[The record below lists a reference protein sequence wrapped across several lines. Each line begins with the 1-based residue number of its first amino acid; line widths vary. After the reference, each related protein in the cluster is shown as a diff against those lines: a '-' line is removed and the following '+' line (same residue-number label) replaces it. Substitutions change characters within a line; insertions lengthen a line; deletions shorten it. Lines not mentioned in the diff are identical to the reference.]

1 MGDDMLLVSG
11 NVFLWNAPEK
21 IDLVPTK
28 EGQKGLS
35 SINFWYVSFRMDDQ
49 HFGRGKFL
57 EESDVNF
64 TWNDGQID
72 FFEHKSSSIWQFC
85 YVRYVCLR
93 WIRIYK
99 RRVKV
104 QELGYLPSTSMMP
117 EVQYGEISHLV
128 ILLVLPGLRGLRQLH
143 LFPST
148 KLALHLMLQK
158 SSQL

>member
-1 MGDDMLLVSG
+1 M
-11 NVFLWNAPEK
+11 
-21 IDLVPTK
+21 
-28 EGQKGLS
+28 
-35 SINFWYVSFRMDDQ
+35 
-49 HFGRGKFL
+49 
-57 EESDVNF
+57 
-64 TWNDGQID
+64 
-72 FFEHKSSSIWQFC
+72 
-85 YVRYVCLR
+85 
-93 WIRIYK
+93 IRIYK